1 MKKKFALLLVSVLII
16 SACVFSLAACDK
28 EPDDFE
34 KYELYRYL
42 TDYQFVSI
50 AVYEK
55 DGETYK
61 NSGDY
66 NASLQ
71 SHGYKSSYDNIVD
84 YRDGDNGDGIY
95 NEMLLQARDALL
107 QLGEIITIKR
117 SETEFS
123 GTLGKTVSELVIT
136 KEMVAYADVA
146 IKWLFDE
153 ETMETLLFD
162 YEEEIGFEKL
172 VPKHPKSYFNVWMQ
186 VARDEPDSAEK
197 EQEFRIRIRYCG
209 TYIEPQQ

>member
-1 MKKKFALLLVSVLII
+1 MKKKFALLLVSVLIV

-42 TDYQFVSI
+42 TDYRFVSI
-50 AVYEK
+50 TVYEK

-71 SHGYKSSYDNIVD
+71 SHGYKVSYDNIVD
-84 YRDGDNGDGIY
+84 YRDGDNGYGIY

-107 QLGEIITIKR
+107 QLGEIITVR
-117 SETEFS
+117 RNETEFS

-153 ETMETLLFD
+153 ETMRTLLFD
-162 YEEEIGFEKL
+162 YEEEIEINDLIGSDPL
-172 VPKHPKSYFNVWMQ
+172 SYFNVWVNV
-186 VARDEPDSAEK
+186 VADNTSSTGIDNQFK
-197 EQEFRIRIRYCG
+197 IKIRYSMFW
-209 TYIEPQQ
+209 

>member
-42 TDYQFVSI
+42 TDYRFVSI
-50 AVYEK
+50 TVYEK

-107 QLGEIITIKR
+107 QLGEIITIRR

-136 KEMVAYADVA
+136 RKMVAYADVA

-153 ETMETLLFD
+153 ETMRTLLFD
-162 YEEEIGFEKL
+162 YEEEIEINDLIGSDPL
-172 VPKHPKSYFNVWMQ
+172 SYFNVWVNV
-186 VARDEPDSAEK
+186 VADNTSSTGIDNQFK
-197 EQEFRIRIRYCG
+197 IKIRYSMFW
-209 TYIEPQQ
+209 

>member
-42 TDYQFVSI
+42 TDYRFVSI
-50 AVYEK
+50 TVYEK

-107 QLGEIITIKR
+107 QLGEIITIRR
-117 SETEFS
+117 SETE
-123 GTLGKTVSELVIT
+123 
-136 KEMVAYADVA
+136 
-146 IKWLFDE
+146 WN
-153 ETMETLLFD
+153 
-162 YEEEIGFEKL
+162 IGENGFGAGDHKKNGS
-172 VPKHPKSYFNVWMQ
+172 V
-186 VARDEPDSAEK
+186 
-197 EQEFRIRIRYCG
+197 CG
-209 TYIEPQQ
+209 CGNKMAF

>member
-1 MKKKFALLLVSVLII
+1 MKKKFALLLVLLFII

-42 TDYQFVSI
+42 TDYRFVSI
-50 AVYEK
+50 TDYEK

-107 QLGEIITIKR
+107 QLGEIITIRR

-136 KEMVAYADVA
+136 RKMVAYADVA

-153 ETMETLLFD
+153 ETMRTLLFD
-162 YEEEIGFEKL
+162 YEEEIEINDLIGSDPL
-172 VPKHPKSYFNVWMQ
+172 SYFNVWVNV
-186 VARDEPDSAEK
+186 VADNTSSTGIDNQFK
-197 EQEFRIRIRYCG
+197 IKIRYSMFW
-209 TYIEPQQ
+209 

>member
-1 MKKKFALLLVSVLII
+1 MKKKFALLLVLLFII
-16 SACVFSLAACDK
+16 SACAFSLAACDK

-34 KYELYRYL
+34 KYELY
-42 TDYQFVSI
+42 
-50 AVYEK
+50 YEK

-84 YRDGDNGDGIY
+84 YRDGDNGEGIY

-107 QLGEIITIKR
+107 QLGEIITVR
-117 SETEFS
+117 RNETEFS

-153 ETMETLLFD
+153 ETMRTLLFD
-162 YEEEIGFEKL
+162 YEEEIEINDLIGSDPL
-172 VPKHPKSYFNVWMQ
+172 SYFNVWVNV
-186 VARDEPDSAEK
+186 VADNTSSTGIDNQFK
-197 EQEFRIRIRYCG
+197 IKIRYSMFW
-209 TYIEPQQ
+209 

>member
-1 MKKKFALLLVSVLII
+1 MKKKFALLLVSVLVI
-16 SACVFSLAACDK
+16 SACVFSLVACDK

-42 TDYQFVSI
+42 TDYRFVSI
-50 AVYEK
+50 TVYEK

-107 QLGEIITIKR
+107 QLGEIITIRR

-136 KEMVAYADVA
+136 RKMVAYADVA

-153 ETMETLLFD
+153 ETMRTLLFD
-162 YEEEIGFEKL
+162 YEEEIEINDLIGSDPL
-172 VPKHPKSYFNVWMQ
+172 SYFNVWVNV
-186 VARDEPDSAEK
+186 VADNTSSTGIDNQFK
-197 EQEFRIRIRYCG
+197 IKIRYSMFW
-209 TYIEPQQ
+209 

>member
-28 EPDDFE
+28 EPDNFE

-42 TDYQFVSI
+42 TDYRFVSI
-50 AVYEK
+50 TVYEK

-71 SHGYKSSYDNIVD
+71 SHGYKVSYDNIVD
-84 YRDGDNGDGIY
+84 YRDGDNGYGIY

-107 QLGEIITIKR
+107 QLGEIITVR
-117 SETEFS
+117 RNETEFS

-153 ETMETLLFD
+153 ETMRTLLFD
-162 YEEEIGFEKL
+162 YEEEIEINDLIGSDPL
-172 VPKHPKSYFNVWMQ
+172 SYFNVWVNV
-186 VARDEPDSAEK
+186 VADNTSSTGIDNQFK
-197 EQEFRIRIRYCG
+197 IKIRYSMFW
-209 TYIEPQQ
+209 

>member
-16 SACVFSLAACDK
+16 SACVFSLVACDK

-42 TDYQFVSI
+42 TDYRFVSI
-50 AVYEK
+50 TVYEK

-71 SHGYKSSYDNIVD
+71 SHGYKVSYDNIVD
-84 YRDGDNGDGIY
+84 YRDGDNGYGIY

-107 QLGEIITIKR
+107 QLGEIITAR
-117 SETEFS
+117 RNETEFS
-123 GTLGKTVSELVIT
+123 GTLGKTVSEMVIT

-153 ETMETLLFD
+153 ETMRTLLFD
-162 YEEEIGFEKL
+162 YEEEIEINDLIGSDPL
-172 VPKHPKSYFNVWMQ
+172 SYFNVWVNV
-186 VARDEPDSAEK
+186 VADNTSSTGIDNQFK
-197 EQEFRIRIRYCG
+197 IKIRYSMFW
-209 TYIEPQQ
+209 

>member
-16 SACVFSLAACDK
+16 SACVFSLVACDK

-42 TDYQFVSI
+42 TDYRFVSI
-50 AVYEK
+50 TVYEK

-107 QLGEIITIKR
+107 QLGEIITIRR

-136 KEMVAYADVA
+136 RKMVAYADVA

-153 ETMETLLFD
+153 ETMRTLLFD
-162 YEEEIGFEKL
+162 YEEEIEINDLIGSDPL
-172 VPKHPKSYFNVWMQ
+172 SYFNVWVNV
-186 VARDEPDSAEK
+186 VADNTSSTGIDNQFK
-197 EQEFRIRIRYCG
+197 IKIRYSMFW
-209 TYIEPQQ
+209 